1 MKTSQQ
7 LVAEA
12 KEHINELSIDDLDM
26 IMAKEKEAAVLI
38 DVREPAEYQAVRAP
52 FAINLPRGIL
62 EFQLSSLP
70 HVASASCAPEVAL
83 EQLREQPIYLICRS
97 GGRSALAALS
107 LQKMGFS
114 QVYSIAGGMNAWTEA
129 QKSVISS

>member
-12 KEHINELSIDDLDM
+12 KQLINEVNIEDL
-26 IMAKEKEAAVLI
+26 AQVTGKAESVVI
-38 DVREPAEYQAVRAP
+38 DVREPAEYSAGHISQAV
-52 FAINLPRGIL
+52 NLPRGVL

-70 HVASASCAPEVAL
+70 QVAGASCAPEVAL
-83 EQLREQPIYLICRS
+83 EQLRQKPVYLICRS

-107 LQKMGFS
+107 LQQMGFEK
-114 QVYSIAGGMNAWTEA
+114 VYSVAGGMNAWNEA
-129 QKSVISS
+129 GNPVTTP

>member
-12 KEHINELSIDDLDM
+12 KQHIKELSIEDLAHVTTHKDP
-26 IMAKEKEAAVLI
+26 VVI
-38 DVREPAEYQAVRAP
+38 DVREPAEYAAGHIAQ
-52 FAINLPRGIL
+52 AINLPRGIL

-70 HVASASCAPEVAL
+70 QVAAASCAPEVAL
-83 EQLREQPIYLICRS
+83 EQLRQKPVYLICRS

-107 LQKMGFS
+107 LQQMGFT
-114 QVYSIAGGMNAWTEA
+114 QVYSVAGGMNAWNEA
-129 QKSVISS
+129 GNEVTTP

>member
-12 KEHINELSIDDLDM
+12 KEHIRELSIDELEA
-26 IMAKEKEAAVLI
+26 IINREKDQAVII
-38 DVREPAEYQAVRAP
+38 DVREPAEYGVGRTP
-52 FAINLPRGIL
+52 FSVNLPRGIL

-70 HVASASCAPEVAL
+70 YVSAASCAPEVAL
-83 EQLREQPIYLICRS
+83 ELLRKKPIYLICRS

-107 LQKMGFS
+107 LQNMGFED
-114 QVYSIAGGMNAWTEA
+114 VYSVAGGMNAWTDA
-129 QKSVISS
+129 GKKISRA